1 MSTLLTFLSL
11 SISVYYGDLGAQCCL
26 KANIE
31 GSGI

>member
-11 SISVYYGDLGAQCCL
+11 SISVYYSDLGAQCL
-26 KANIE
+26 KANVE